1 MSTYSQNSLSSLHP
15 AITFAFFACAI
26 VFGMF
31 IRHPAFH
38 VVAVVCSA
46 ACYLSIRG
54 RAGGGVVAAMVPLFV
69 ALAVLNPLFNPMGDT
84 VLFTY
89 AGGRAYTWE
98 SLAFGM
104 STGAMFVS
112 MLLWFFSYSAVM
124 TSDKFSYLFG
134 GAAPAL
140 TLVLTMALRLV
151 PTYQRRVSQLATAR
165 SCVGKGV
172 AVEGAS
178 LLARAA
184 AAGALV
190 SALATW
196 AFEGAVTTSD
206 SMRSRGYG
214 SGPRTQFPTYRFD
227 ARDRALLAV
236 MLLLAAVVLGCVLA
250 GAADVA
256 YLPAV
261 DIPGFGPLAAVGL
274 AAYAGFLALPLFVN
288 AKEALAWR
296 ISLSRI

>member
-1 MSTYSQNSLSSLHP
+1 MPAQPQSVFSSLHP
-15 AITFAFFACAI
+15 AIAFAFFAFAI
-26 VFGMF
+26 ALGMF
-31 IRHPAFH
+31 VRHPAFQA
-38 VVAVVCSA
+38 VAVACSA

-54 RAGGGVVAAMVPLFV
+54 RAGGGAVVAMVPLFA

-98 SLAFGM
+98 AFAFGM
-104 STGAMFVS
+104 STGAMFTS
-112 MLLWFFSYSAVM
+112 MLLWFFSYSVVM

-134 GAAPAL
+134 GVAPAL
-140 TLVLTMALRLV
+140 TLVLTMALRLI
-151 PTYQRRVSQLATAR
+151 PTYQRRMSQLATAR
-165 SCVGKGV
+165 SCVGKGL
-172 AVEGAS
+172 GADGGG
-178 LLARAA
+178 LLARVA
-184 AAGALV
+184 AAGTLV

-214 SGPRTQFPTYRFD
+214 SGPRTQFPSYRFD
-227 ARDRALLAV
+227 ARDRALLAA
-236 MLLLAAVVLGCVLA
+236 MMLLAAVVLGCVLA

-256 YLPAV
+256 YLPAIV
-261 DIPGFGPLAAVGL
+261 IPEFGPLAAAGL
-274 AAYAGFLALPLFVN
+274 ASYAAFLALPLIVN